1 MCRLIYLRSI
11 LFLMYHKDN
20 FTFFSKGKKYYFT
33 DSEISLVSGITA
45 FVFFKSVLTCHA
57 TASCYLGVDRLV
69 FFGQICT
76 RFELASVCSSTPT
89 NIYSEGL
96 FSLSEVFYCLFF
108 LFFKKLFLILIY

>member
-69 FFGQICT
+69 FSD
-76 RFELASVCSSTPT
+76 RFVLVLSWPPSAPPHQLISIQRGCFHCRKYFIGYFLKKIIF
-89 NIYSEGL
+89 NIN
-96 FSLSEVFYCLFF
+96 
-108 LFFKKLFLILIY
+108 ILK